1 MYTIRVDVGNGIKT
15 NESNKNAMSRP
26 TESPAEG
33 RSHRGPWEFP
43 EEGGQHSLFFF
54 LLFRLKAEEKQCFF
68 NTNQ

>member
-1 MYTIRVDVGNGIKT
+1 MYTIREDVGNGIKT
-15 NESNKNAMSRP
+15 NESNKNAMSRL

-33 RSHRGPWEFP
+33 RSHRGSWEFP
-43 EEGGQHSLFFF
+43 EEGGQHSRFFS

>member
-1 MYTIRVDVGNGIKT
+1 MYTILADVGNGIKT

-33 RSHRGPWEFP
+33 RLHRGPWEFP
-43 EEGGQHSLFFF
+43 EEGGQHSRSFS
-54 LLFRLKAEEKQCFF
+54 LLFRLKAEEMQCFF